1 MSEIKMGTKEPIR
14 INTGLSTPT
23 IVTTKTGTTTPIG
36 GSGIKVSSLGM
47 ENHITDAKPK
57 KQALIEIDNIQLSQ
71 LIEKCVEDLKTPRI
85 FNIKGTP
92 TQVEFISKFDS
103 RLTSIF
109 FNFEVKELNSM
120 IGLNE
125 ETLADFFSSF
135 FYTNLNKYSIEL
147 FNGIPI
153 LLPIMTIET
162 LSEKGV
168 RVIYH

>member
-14 INTGLSTPT
+14 INVGLSTPT
-23 IVTTKTGTTTPIG
+23 VVTTKTGTTTNVAP
-36 GSGIKVSSLGM
+36 GIKVSSLGM

-57 KQALIEIDNIQLSQ
+57 KQALIEIDNIQLAQ

-85 FNIKGTP
+85 FTIKGTP
-92 TQVEFISKFDS
+92 TQVEFISKFDA

-109 FNFEVKELNSM
+109 FNFEVRELNNM

-168 RVIYH
+168 RVLYH